1 MKDLICITAY
11 CPTEEQ
17 ERALEK
23 CIDSVLQCGKHIVLI
38 SHSHVPIHIQK
49 KCQYYVYD
57 YNNEISDDYEL
68 LGYNFFACQDV
79 EIQSIFF
86 NKYFYGFAI
95 YRMNSIACQ
104 IATNFG
110 YDNIHHIE
118 YDCELLDKSL
128 IDKNSELLKEYD
140 SIIYTHNGEE
150 DGFLFGSFKS
160 FRVSSI
166 PEKFKN
172 YDKEFIEKEIKTY
185 EIKQLECLTK
195 KLFLDSGRVLF
206 KEEPTKNEFKKGD
219 RVPNRNLHYTLYY
232 NPTHKSLNLFYQSIK
247 DSKEQIVVII
257 NENSLIKLQTKPN
270 HWYIRSLGL
279 LDDINYIRIDDSQK
293 VIYEKTL
300 DNDSKEILKINSYS
314 LN

>member
-1 MKDLICITAY
+1 MKDLICITVY

-23 CIDSVLQCGKHIVLI
+23 CIDSVLQCGKHIALI

-68 LGYNFFACQDV
+68 LGYNFFATTDI

-104 IATNFG
+104 IAINFG

-172 YDKEFIEKEIKTY
+172 YDKKFIEEEIKSY

-195 KLFLDSGRVLF
+195 KLFLDSGRVLI
-206 KEEPTKNEFKKGD
+206 KEEPSKDEFKKGD
-219 RVPNRNLHYTLYY
+219 RVPSRNLHYTLYY
-232 NPTHKSLNLFYQSIK
+232 NPIHKSLNLFYQSIK
-247 DSKEQIVVII
+247 NFNEQIVVII
-257 NENSLIKLQTKPN
+257 NENNVIKLQTNPN

-279 LDDINYIRIDDSQK
+279 LDDINYVRIDDSQK
-293 VIYEKTL
+293 VIYEKTF
-300 DNDSKEILKINSYS
+300 DNDFKEILKINSYT